1 MAVELKFV
9 QEKSNLEPTLRVYA
23 TDQNQIFILI
33 EYLDDQDYEKRA
45 VKLDKFTSIKL
56 AKELRKQISFLE
68 D

>member
-9 QEKSNLEPTLRVYA
+9 EENSELDPTLRVYA

-33 EYLDDQDYEKRA
+33 DYLHDQDYEKRA
-45 VKLDKFTSIKL
+45 IKLDKFTSIKF